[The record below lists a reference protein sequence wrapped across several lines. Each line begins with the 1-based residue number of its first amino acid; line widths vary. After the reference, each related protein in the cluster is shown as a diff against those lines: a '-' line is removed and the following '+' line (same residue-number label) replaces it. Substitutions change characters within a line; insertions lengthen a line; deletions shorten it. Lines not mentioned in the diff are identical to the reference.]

1 MSFVRAPTAVVSAF
15 LAGICAILLLA
26 LTLLT
31 TGSVGKV
38 DTPVLVRPTLA
49 APDLP
54 ALASLPDRERASAEK
69 PLFHPDRKPH
79 PDASAASGAD
89 GSADMATVAPF
100 RLKGVVIANGMAR
113 ASLMRDVEGDIEWV
127 NQGNEIDGW
136 TLDSV
141 RADRVTLSR
150 GEHRTTLLLYP
161 DR

>member
-1 MSFVRAPTAVVSAF
+1 MSFVRAPTALVSAV

-31 TGSVGKV
+31 TGSVGRSE
-38 DTPVLVRPTLA
+38 PPAFVRPTLS

-54 ALASLPDRERASAEK
+54 ALASLPERERTSAEK

-79 PDASAASGAD
+79 DDTSAASGNAR
-89 GSADMATVAPF
+89 SAEAATVAPF

-127 NQGNEIDGW
+127 NRGNVIDGW
-136 TLDSV
+136 TLESV
-141 RADRVTLSR
+141 RSDRVVLSR
-150 GEHRTTLLLYP
+150 GEYRTALLLYP